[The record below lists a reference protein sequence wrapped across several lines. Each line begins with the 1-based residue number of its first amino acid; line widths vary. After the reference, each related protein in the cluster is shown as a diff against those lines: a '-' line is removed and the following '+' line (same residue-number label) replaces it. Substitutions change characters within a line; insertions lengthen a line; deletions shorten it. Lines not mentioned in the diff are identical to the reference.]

1 MTILS
6 FSIQLVFL
14 LTILKNS
21 SSFVTPINKNI
32 RFYHVRT
39 ENINI
44 NNNNNIIKLN
54 AAPNNNNLVNEQGF
68 TRKQVLREETE
79 APFRSIRIFLYTSL
93 MASAIISLF
102 ISGTGLVAVSSGVRD
117 GNINELAQNTA
128 INAAGIPVIGYLWKR
143 DIDAKDSRLKR
154 IQRGGQLA
162 GLQVTISGAGGTR
175 LSAKLSD
182 FRRDRGMARRVIILA
197 GTQEL
202 LKSSMESSI
211 AHEKSLVQNDIM
223 IVPVVIVP
231 GNKSNNEDFA
241 LAAPTFSSILPS
253 EEEPQSLLHIALP
266 VIMTQWENVIRSE
279 LDTALTQTPDALEKG
294 VTIIIKKNGK
304 VGSRRFGVPL
314 WETIS
319 DDVENRAAA
328 GLDVSNI

>member
-1 MTILS
+1 MRVILIFLLLIFKNSYS
-6 FSIQLVFL
+6 FVAPINRNIGFNQVRTQNYQNIINNLIQL
-14 LTILKNS
+14 S
-21 SSFVTPINKNI
+21 AESD
-32 RFYHVRT
+32 
-39 ENINI
+39 
-44 NNNNNIIKLN
+44 
-54 AAPNNNNLVNEQGF
+54 NNNLVNEQGF

-79 APFRSIRIFLYTSL
+79 APFRAIRIFLYTSL

-102 ISGTGLVAVSSGVRD
+102 ISGTGLLAVSSGARD
-117 GNINELAQNTA
+117 GNIDELAQNTA

-162 GLQVTISGAGGTR
+162 GLQVTIAGAGDSR

-197 GTQEL
+197 GTEEL

-211 AHEKSLVQNDIM
+211 ANEKSLVQNDIM
-223 IVPVVIVP
+223 IVPVTIVP
-231 GNKSNNEDFA
+231 GNKANGEDFA
-241 LAAPTFSSILPS
+241 LAAPKFESILPS

-266 VIMTQWENVIRSE
+266 VIMTQWENVVRSE
-279 LDTALTQTPDALEKG
+279 LETALTQTPDALEKG

-304 VGSRRFGVPL
+304 VGSRKFGLPI
-314 WETIS
+314 WESIS
-319 DDVENRAAA
+319 DDVERRAAA

>member
-1 MTILS
+1 MAPINRNIGFNQVRTQNYQNIINNL
-6 FSIQLVFL
+6 IQL
-14 LTILKNS
+14 S
-21 SSFVTPINKNI
+21 AESD
-32 RFYHVRT
+32 
-39 ENINI
+39 
-44 NNNNNIIKLN
+44 
-54 AAPNNNNLVNEQGF
+54 NNNLVNEQGF

-79 APFRSIRIFLYTSL
+79 APFRAIRIFLYTSL

-102 ISGTGLVAVSSGVRD
+102 ISGTGLLAVSSGARD
-117 GNINELAQNTA
+117 GNIDELAQNTA

-162 GLQVTISGAGGTR
+162 GLQVTIAGAGDSR

-197 GTQEL
+197 GTEEL

-211 AHEKSLVQNDIM
+211 ANEKSLVQNDIM
-223 IVPVVIVP
+223 IVPVTIVP
-231 GNKSNNEDFA
+231 GNKANGEDFA
-241 LAAPTFSSILPS
+241 LAAPTFESILPS

-266 VIMTQWENVIRSE
+266 VIMTQWENVVRSE
-279 LDTALTQTPDALEKG
+279 LETALTQTPDALEKG

-304 VGSRRFGVPL
+304 VGSRKFGLPI
-314 WETIS
+314 WESIS
-319 DDVENRAAA
+319 DDVERRAAA